1 MQAVYLDHA
10 ATTPMAPEVIEEM
23 TRIMS
28 STFGNPSSVHQFG
41 RQAEFELDM
50 ARDVVASSI
59 GAQSREIVFNG
70 GGSEGDNTV
79 LLDVSKQMKH
89 KGNHIITT
97 NVEHSAVIKPLKTL
111 MEQGFDVTFLP
122 VDKTGKVTVEQIQE
136 ALTPETILVSIM
148 YGNNEI
154 GTLNP
159 IKEIGQLLHEKNVLF
174 HTDAV
179 QAFGSEVI
187 DVNDLF
193 VDYLTIS
200 AHKINGPKGVGF
212 TYIRSTKP
220 TPVLIQ
226 GGDQEEKRRAG
237 TENLAGIVGL
247 KTAVSLL
254 TPEKKETNKEK
265 YFIFEK
271 TILETLDEAGIE
283 YVINGDLSNKLPHI
297 LNIWFKNVPN
307 HVLLSRLDLAG
318 FAISIGSACSAGD
331 VKPSRVIEAI
341 HSDSS
346 AAAKE
351 SVRISFGQGVTED
364 NIMDFSQ
371 RLVATIQSM
380 LKN

>member
-79 LLDVSKQMKH
+79 LLDIARQMKH
-89 KGNHIITT
+89 QGNHIITT
-97 NVEHSAVIKPLKTL
+97 NVEHSAVMNPLKKL

-122 VDKTGKVTVEQIQE
+122 VDNTGKVTIEQIKE
-136 ALTPETILVSIM
+136 ALTPDTILVSIM

-159 IKEIGQLLHEKNVLF
+159 IKEIGQLLHEENVLF

-179 QAFGSEVI
+179 QAFGSEII
-187 DVNDLF
+187 DVNELL

-212 TYIRSTKP
+212 TYIRSGQP

-254 TPEKKETNKEK
+254 TAEKKAENKEHYK
-265 YFIFEK
+265 QFERL
-271 TILETLDEAGIE
+271 ILEALDEQQIE
-283 YVINGDLSNKLPHI
+283 YQINGDTKNKLPHI

-307 HVLLSRLDLAG
+307 NILLSRLDLAG

-331 VKPSRVIEAI
+331 VKPSRIIQAI
-341 HSDSS
+341 YSKDSN
-346 AAAKE
+346 AAKE
-351 SVRISFGQGVTED
+351 SVRISFGYGVTEEQ
-364 NIMDFSQ
+364 IIEFAQ
-371 RLVATIQSM
+371 TLVSTIQSM

>member
-23 TRIMS
+23 TRVMS
-28 STFGNPSSVHQFG
+28 TIYGNPSSVHQFG
-41 RQAEFELDM
+41 RQAEFELDK
-50 ARDVVASSI
+50 ARDVVAASI
-59 GAQSREIVFNG
+59 GAQPREIVFNG

-79 LLDVSKQMKH
+79 LLDIARQMKH

-97 NVEHSAVIKPLKTL
+97 NVEHSAVIKPLETL
-111 MEQGFDVTFLP
+111 ENMGFEVTYLP
-122 VDKTGKVTVEQIQE
+122 VDSTGHISVTQLASAIK
-136 ALTPETILVSIM
+136 PETILVSVM

-159 IKEIGQLLHEKNVLF
+159 IKEIGQLLFDQDILF

-179 QAFGSEVI
+179 QAFGTEIINV
-187 DVNDLF
+187 DDLK

-212 TYIRSTKP
+212 TYIRSGQP

-247 KTAVSLL
+247 KRAVSLL
-254 TPEKKETNKEK
+254 TAEKKAENKER
-265 YFIFEK
+265 YNQFERL
-271 TILETLDEAGIE
+271 ILEALDEQQIE
-283 YVINGDLSNKLPHI
+283 YQINGDRENKLPHI

-307 HVLLSRLDLAG
+307 NILLSRLDLAG

-331 VKPSRVIEAI
+331 VKPSRIIQAI
-341 HSDSS
+341 YSNDSK
-346 AAAKE
+346 ATKE
-351 SVRISFGQGVTED
+351 SVRISFGYGVTEMQ
-364 NIMDFSQ
+364 IIEFAQ
-371 RLVATIQSM
+371 TLVSTVQSI
-380 LKN
+380 LKK

>member
-10 ATTPMAPEVIEEM
+10 ATTPMAKEVIDEV

-28 STFGNPSSVHQFG
+28 SIYGNPSSVHQFG

-50 ARDVVASSI
+50 ARDVVAASI
-59 GAQSREIVFNG
+59 GALPREIVFNG

-79 LLDVSKQMKH
+79 LLDIARQMKY

-111 MEQGFDVTFLP
+111 EKMGYEVTYLP
-122 VDKTGKVTVEQIQE
+122 VDSTGHISVEQLESAIK
-136 ALTPETILVSIM
+136 PETILVSVM

-159 IKEIGQLLHEKNVLF
+159 IKEIGQLLSERDILF

-179 QAFGSEVI
+179 QAFGTETINV
-187 DVNDLF
+187 DDLK

-212 TYIRSTKP
+212 TYIRLGKP

-254 TPEKKETNKEK
+254 TPEKKSENKEHYQK
-265 YFIFEK
+265 FQHI
-271 TILETLDEAGIE
+271 ILSALDDEEIE
-283 YVINGDLSNKLPHI
+283 YQINGDTDNKLPHI

-307 HVLLSRLDLAG
+307 NILLSRLDLAG

-331 VKPSRVIEAI
+331 VKPSRIIQAI
-341 HSDSS
+341 YSNESN
-346 AAAKE
+346 AANE
-351 SVRISFGQGVTED
+351 SVRISFGYGLTKEQ
-364 NIMDFSQ
+364 IIDFSQ
-371 RLVATIQSM
+371 ALVSTIQSI
-380 LKN
+380 LKK